1 MKDKSQVL
9 AGLTNYSNSRD
20 PITRLMVPAIPN
32 DPGII
37 HALRPT
43 VSPRPILEPHF
54 IEHTEDYRAAIC
66 GAQIKVVLPLSFK
79 PDEDGACP
87 ECAEELRHNAPIA
100 ATDPG
105 GSMPIFEKPGGD
117 DWWSRGGLKHPGYAR
132 RREAERA
139 RRDTRNHTPQ

>member
-9 AGLTNYSNSRD
+9 AGLTKYGMTRD
-20 PITRLMVPAIPN
+20 PITRLMVPAIPD
-32 DPGII
+32 DPGVI

-43 VSPRPILEPHF
+43 VSTRPILEPHF
-54 IEHTEDYRAAIC
+54 IEHTEEYRAAIC

-79 PDEDGACP
+79 PGEDGACR
-87 ECAEELRHNAPIA
+87 ECTAELRSNVPLT

-117 DWWSRGGLKHPGYAR
+117 DWWSQGALKNPGYAR

-139 RRDTRNHTPQ
+139 RRDTRNHPPH